1 MYLSDFEINIID
13 GHHITVES
21 WWTRDNACDPF
32 SRLYYIKSG
41 VGYLEYGNNTL
52 MLKPG
57 YVYIVPA
64 DLRFNYRCNEG
75 DCMEKL
81 YFHISV
87 LSVENYE
94 IFSDVNEICSLPFQ
108 KAGCEDIFDMFNDE
122 TYSGMLKLKM
132 IIYKTVCA
140 FIDEYRFD
148 FMLLNKYSPLVKSVM
163 EYVKS
168 NTRITL
174 TIGEISRKLFLSESK
189 LRNTFK
195 NETGI
200 TLGKYIDDMVFYRA
214 KRMLVDKKFSMS
226 DISCNLDFCDQFYF
240 SRRFREKYGVTPSY
254 YRRKNL
260 NEPDR

>member
-1 MYLSDFEINIID
+1 
-13 GHHITVES
+13 
-21 WWTRDNACDPF
+21 
-32 SRLYYIKSG
+32 
-41 VGYLEYGNNTL
+41 
-52 MLKPG
+52 
-57 YVYIVPA
+57 
-64 DLRFNYRCNEG
+64 
-75 DCMEKL
+75 
-81 YFHISV
+81 
-87 LSVENYE
+87 
-94 IFSDVNEICSLPFQ
+94 
-108 KAGCEDIFDMFNDE
+108 
-122 TYSGMLKLKM
+122 MLKLKM